1 MFVRAGDEDGVVSG
15 EVPVW
20 RFLPGTEP
28 GSYVDCAV
36 GECSLRFSG
45 TTAPAPVRLSFEAT
59 DDAPQAPSLA
69 VDPAEGLAPGDVVV
83 VRGQGFEPGAQL
95 YVSLFA
101 SPPGDPANRFACR
114 SSPSGEA
121 RLADDGAFALH

>member
-1 MFVRAGDEDGVVSG
+1 MGGMFGLPADDDGEISG

-28 GSYVDCAV
+28 GSYIDCAV
-36 GECSLRFSG
+36 SECSLRFSG
-45 TTAPAPVRLSFEAT
+45 TTAPAPARLAFEAT

-83 VRGQGFEPGAQL
+83 VRGQDRK
-95 YVSLFA
+95 ST
-101 SPPGDPANRFACR
+101 
-114 SSPSGEA
+114 
-121 RLADDGAFALH
+121 RLTSRH